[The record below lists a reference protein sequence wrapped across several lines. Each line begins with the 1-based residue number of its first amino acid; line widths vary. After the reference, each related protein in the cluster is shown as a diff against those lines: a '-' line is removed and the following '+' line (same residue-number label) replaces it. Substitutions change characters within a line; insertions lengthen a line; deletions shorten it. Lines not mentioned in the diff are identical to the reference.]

1 MNSSLRTWLSLFGT
15 VALVHTAQANGKY
28 FHKVLAPQTLV
39 SFNSKSF
46 QHLVSFM
53 FFLPLVVSYAFETSM
68 LIRHGQGT
76 PSKTP
81 LPLLVGERDPVSR
94 SVINRAMCLITW
106 TCVCVL
112 HSQRGIQFHIYK

>member
-1 MNSSLRTWLSLFGT
+1 
-15 VALVHTAQANGKY
+15 
-28 FHKVLAPQTLV
+28 
-39 SFNSKSF
+39 
-46 QHLVSFM
+46 M

-81 LPLLVGERDPVSR
+81 LPLRVGERDPVSR

-106 TCVCVL
+106 KCACVCIL
-112 HSQRGIQFHIYK
+112 RGAFSFTFINRVSLGRWYESVKLLFNKGLNP